1 MYRISRIYAG
11 NFGYR
16 DAWYPGVLVDLRSTL
31 TGEPTHT
38 ILKAPNGSGK
48 TSLLG
53 FVFSCFDPQ
62 IKRFLP
68 HMNDA
73 ARHFHH
79 YFDAHGLPAVA
90 LIEFLLPRHTGQE
103 GKRLVVGQ
111 ACAMHAGQ
119 PNRTFFSFEE
129 AEGLSLEDV
138 PAPKLRADG
147 RVVRNGEDVGRWAH
161 DMRSRHPGNFQ
172 VFESQTKWQEHLER
186 ERGLDPYLFRVQIEL
201 SKREGAVDEGFLK
214 FGSEADF
221 LKKFFEMVLPEER
234 GMKVRDAVSLACQKL
249 RDYPRY
255 DKQLLALGKLAD
267 ELTPFAREAENLANA
282 VSRTATLTAEAVA
295 MAASMQVVKQRFES
309 ARDQE
314 EAFAKAKAK
323 EAEQR
328 TKAADAAAATVEA
341 LEAEK
346 LLREAHR
353 ARDAEAAAQKARSE
367 AEQAIQFL
375 DAAELLERIDQAKDR
390 LEQITRQIAQEEQG
404 LADFEREAREAG
416 AVYRHVLEV
425 EEEGARASVL
435 RHRKAADAALEEG
448 KRLEAENRQLQVD
461 GQELD
466 RKRIGLQTVQTQFD
480 EGLSDLDRD
489 GLVNRSAGERA
500 SDAIA
505 RHGQAATAARTD
517 RTRLEQEA
525 QSRRRHAQQL
535 GAELANVQE
544 RLGGLRAQR
553 ASKDA
558 VYVDGLSRRDELSEL
573 PVLCQAAG
581 SAERVDPD
589 SASTVLALD
598 RFLVRLEAD
607 IARINVRRAELEADE
622 RSLEASDLA
631 SAGADVE
638 SVMDKLR
645 GEGISSAQ
653 PFAHYI
659 AKIEPD
665 PNRARAMILSDPA
678 RYLGLA
684 VASADDLKNA
694 QRLLQSPPPLA
705 RPVVVSVYSDR
716 PADKG
721 PEGFVVPAASD
732 AGYNF
737 DAAGRFAKRLKEE
750 AGQLAENLQ
759 RLTALQGGGYRA
771 KQSLADF
778 VAQFGDGKLAVLR
791 AEVEKLDGEIAAAE
805 VQVDSLG
812 RQIATASKEA
822 EQLDGLARAKG
833 QESEQLAAVLA
844 RLTEFVRKFEATE
857 GDRKAEIASLS
868 LRISVIEKKTAANAA
883 ALKNA
888 KGQAEQEQNLAEQFS
903 AQAAEHARAR
913 ADVSLYHDDA
923 AHAAN
928 EYANGGQTLAVYR
941 DRYEQAR
948 RVYDMEVD
956 RRVGTLKIQ
965 RDHAEKERKTHEAD
979 YRNRFPS
986 DEPFVAEA
994 RCLVGLDYKSE
1005 RINRRTRLEQRT
1017 RGYNEASNRR
1027 ALAEAEEA
1035 KHRDRRKYSQVVVGG
1050 LSEMDDNALAQKIVS
1065 KNEARQKAAEEAR
1078 AASEASREAKGR
1090 AANNDRFASEIGTAR
1105 EGLAALINDIEEGQP
1120 DEAMILRS
1128 SGLAKEAP
1136 ELVKKLSAARQ
1147 EAAVADKRSRD
1158 AYERVQ
1164 KVVRSE
1170 AFTTVLQNLAGQLS
1184 RNSFEAACGDR
1195 DGLTKHIA
1203 QHRAAI
1209 TSARDAVQADFDA
1222 CLNELLGFST
1232 EALEA
1237 LKAATRKRL
1246 PDSVPYYGGK
1256 EVLQMKHVA
1265 ATTTAELRRGMLKNY
1280 LENLIDDNRI
1290 PENGAHLA
1298 AEAVGMLHGGQ
1309 PLGLKLIRVTQH
1321 LRLEYDEISK
1331 IPSSG
1336 GEKVMAAMLL
1346 YFVIAKLRAENRA
1359 RRADG
1364 GPLILDNPFA
1374 KMNMESLWRAVRSL
1388 ADAMGVQCIFAT
1400 ILEDKNALSVF
1411 DRLIELRPGP
1421 VNKRTERRHVE
1432 AVDVTFRS
1440 SVPA

>member
-31 TGEPTHT
+31 SGEPTHT

-68 HMNDA
+68 HMNDP

-79 YFDAHGLPAVA
+79 YFDGHGLPSVA

-111 ACAMHAGQ
+111 MCAMHAGQ

-147 RVVRNGEDVGRWAH
+147 RVVRNGEDFARWAH

-172 VFESQTKWQEHLER
+172 AFESQTKWQEHLER

-267 ELTPFAREAENLANA
+267 ELTPFAHEAEGLASA

-295 MAASMQVVKQRFES
+295 MAASMQVVKGRFDS

-346 LLREAHR
+346 LRREAQT
-353 ARDAEAAAQKARSE
+353 AREAEAAAQKARSD

-375 DAAELLERIDQAKDR
+375 DAAELLERIDQARDR
-390 LEQITRQIAQEEQG
+390 VDQITHQIAQAEQG
-404 LADFEREAREAG
+404 LADFDRGAREAG
-416 AVYRHVLEV
+416 AVYRHALEV
-425 EEEGARASVL
+425 AGEDARASAL

-448 KRLEAENRQLQVD
+448 RRLEAENQQLQAE

-466 RKRIGLQTVQTQFD
+466 RKRISLQTVQKQYED
-480 EGLSDLDRD
+480 GLVDLERD
-489 GLVNRSAGERA
+489 GLINVGERA

-505 RHGQAATAARTD
+505 RHGQAATAARAD
-517 RTRLEQEA
+517 RARLEQEA
-525 QSRRRHAQQL
+525 QSRRKHAQQL
-535 GAELANVQE
+535 GTEQASVQE
-544 RLGGLRAQR
+544 RLGGLRVQR
-553 ASKDA
+553 GSKEA
-558 VYVDGLSRRDELSEL
+558 VYADGLSRRDELSEL

-581 SAERVDPD
+581 SAERVDPE

-598 RFLVRLEAD
+598 RFLVRLAAD
-607 IARINVRRAELEADE
+607 IAHINVRRAELEADE
-622 RSLEASDLA
+622 RSLEGTDLA

-638 SVMDKLR
+638 SVAEKLK
-645 GEGISSAQ
+645 GAGIASAK

-665 PNRARAMILSDPA
+665 AGRARAMVLSDPA
-678 RYLGLA
+678 RYLGVA
-684 VASADDLKNA
+684 VASTDDLKNA
-694 QRLLQSPPPLA
+694 QKLLQPPPTLA
-705 RPVVVSVYSDR
+705 RPIVVSLYSDR

-721 PEGFVVPAASD
+721 PDGFVVPAASD

-737 DAAGRFAKRLKEE
+737 DAADRFAKRVKEE
-750 AGQLAENLQ
+750 AAQLAENLQ
-759 RLTALQGGGYRA
+759 RLSALQSSGYGA
-771 KQSLADF
+771 KRSLAEF
-778 VAQFGDGKLAVLR
+778 VAQFGDGKLAALR
-791 AEVEKLDGEIAAAE
+791 AEVERLGGEIAAAE
-805 VQVDSLG
+805 VQAESLG
-812 RQIATASKEA
+812 KQIATASNEA

-844 RLTEFVRKFEATE
+844 RLTEFVRKFESTE

-868 LRISVIEKKTAANAA
+868 LRISAIEEKTVTNAA
-883 ALKNA
+883 ALTNA
-888 KGQAEQEQNLAEQFS
+888 KAQAEQEQALVEQFT
-903 AQAAEHARAR
+903 AQADEHARAH
-913 ADVSLYHDDA
+913 ADVSLSHDDA
-923 AHAAN
+923 ARAAN

-941 DRYEQAR
+941 DRYEQAK
-948 RVYDMEVD
+948 RVYDMEVG

-965 RDHAEKERKTHEAD
+965 RDHAEKERKVHEGD
-979 YRNRFPS
+979 YRDRFPH
-986 DEPFVAEA
+986 DEAFAADA

-1005 RINRRTRLEQRT
+1005 RINRKKRLELLTVSFNQ
-1017 RGYNEASNRR
+1017 ASNRR

-1035 KHRDRRKYSQVVVGG
+1035 KHRDGRKYPKVVVDG
-1050 LSEMDDNALAQKIVS
+1050 LSEMDNDALAKKIAS
-1065 KNEARQKAAEEAR
+1065 KNEARRTAAEEAR
-1078 AASEASREAKGR
+1078 VASDASREAKGR
-1090 AANNDRFASEIGTAR
+1090 AASNDRFASEIETAR
-1105 EGLAALINDIEEGQP
+1105 GGLAALINDIEEGQP

-1136 ELVKKLSAARQ
+1136 DLVKKLSAARQ
-1147 EAAVADKRSRD
+1147 QATVADKRSRD
-1158 AYERVQ
+1158 AYDRVQ

-1170 AFTTVLQNLAGQLS
+1170 AFTAVLQNLAGQLS
-1184 RNSFEAACGDR
+1184 RNSFEAACADR
-1195 DGLTKHIA
+1195 EALTKHIA

-1256 EVLQMKHVA
+1256 EVLQMKHIV
-1265 ATTTAELRRGMLKNY
+1265 ATTTVELRRGMLKNY

-1440 SVPA
+1440 PVPA